1 VLADVRQ
8 VARRELPALDP
19 ATAYALAIDLGTG
32 GPKVALVAADG
43 HIAAHG
49 FATVDLL
56 LGEGGAAEQRP
67 AEWWDAIC
75 RSARQAMADG
85 GVAPENVVGVAC
97 TAQWSGTVA
106 VGADGAAVCDAL
118 IWLDSRG
125 ASDVRALLGGPVS
138 AMGYD
143 VTKLA
148 RWVRLTGGVPSLSG
162 KDPIGH
168 IAYLRHH
175 RPDVYHQTAVFL
187 EPVDYLNLRLTGRA
201 RASFDSITAHW
212 VTDNR
217 DIGAVAYH
225 PGLVKMAGLDPDRL
239 PPLVP
244 TGSVMGMLS
253 ADAAGDMGLLAGTP
267 VATGTGDLHSA
278 AVGSGAV
285 GDFAAHLYIG
295 TSSWISCHVPFKR
308 TSPTTNVASI
318 PSGLAGRYLVANE
331 HETAGACLNWL
342 LDNVLYP
349 DDGLGA
355 PRPDAALERLNEV
368 AARVPAGANGVVFTP
383 WLNGERSPV
392 DDHTIRA
399 GFHNMGL
406 ATTRTDL
413 VRAAFEGVA
422 FNSRWLLEAVEG
434 FCKRPFGSLAFVGG
448 GANSALW
455 CQLHADICK
464 RTIRQIDDP
473 VLANVRGAG
482 LLAHVAAGRV
492 AVGDIPSMVRSS
504 AVFEPNPDVAP
515 LYDEVAAEFV
525 ELYKK
530 TKAIHRHLNQ
540 RRLGSG
546 SH

>member
-1 VLADVRQ
+1 VTWVSWPAPGGDRH
-8 VARRELPALDP
+8 RRPAL
-19 ATAYALAIDLGTG
+19 G
-32 GPKVALVAADG
+32 
-43 HIAAHG
+43 
-49 FATVDLL
+49 
-56 LGEGGAAEQRP
+56 R
-67 AEWWDAIC
+67 
-75 RSARQAMADG
+75 
-85 GVAPENVVGVAC
+85 
-97 TAQWSGTVA
+97 
-106 VGADGAAVCDAL
+106 
-118 IWLDSRG
+118 RG
-125 ASDVRALLGGPVS
+125 LGG
-138 AMGYD
+138 
-143 VTKLA
+143 
-148 RWVRLTGGVPSLSG
+148 
-162 KDPIGH
+162 
-168 IAYLRHH
+168 
-175 RPDVYHQTAVFL
+175 
-187 EPVDYLNLRLTGRA
+187 GR
-201 RASFDSITAHW
+201 
-212 VTDNR
+212 
-217 DIGAVAYH
+217 
-225 PGLVKMAGLDPDRL
+225 
-239 PPLVP
+239 
-244 TGSVMGMLS
+244 
-253 ADAAGDMGLLAGTP
+253 
-267 VATGTGDLHSA
+267 
-278 AVGSGAV
+278 
-285 GDFAAHLYIG
+285 DFAAHLYIG

-482 LLAHVAAGRV
+482 LLAHVAAGRSRWGTSLRWS
-492 AVGDIPSMVRSS
+492 ARARCSSRTPTSPRSTTKWPPSSS
-504 AVFEPNPDVAP
+504 SC
-515 LYDEVAAEFV
+515 
-525 ELYKK
+525 
-530 TKAIHRHLNQ
+530 T
-540 RRLGSG
+540 RRPRPSTGT
-546 SH
+546 